1 MGPAGAD
8 ETARWGDHSPVSV
21 TAMRPGELLLSR
33 EAEIEVLDR
42 LLADIAG
49 GESRAL
55 VVHGEAGIGKT
66 ALLRYAASS
75 ASRFR
80 VVHAVGIE
88 SEMELPFAAL
98 QQVCAPLID
107 RIERLPEPQAEAL
120 RVAFGLSAGHPPDR
134 FLVGLAVLSLLSAV
148 AEEQPL
154 LCVVDDA
161 QWLDRASTDA
171 LAFVARRL
179 QAASLGFLFASRGPP
194 EPFTGLPELVI
205 KGLRNG
211 DARAL
216 LGSVVRGPLDERV
229 RDRIISETRGN
240 PLALLELPRGLT
252 AAQLAG
258 GFGLP
263 KALGVPNRIEDN
275 FRRRLGLLPA
285 RTRQL
290 LLVAAVEPLG
300 ESLLVWRAAELLGIA
315 LDDAAP
321 AEASGL
327 IEFGLR
333 VRFRHPL
340 VRSAVY
346 RAASLADR
354 RKAHRA
360 VAEATEPEIDPD
372 RRAWHRAQAL
382 SGPDEDVAS
391 ELERSAI
398 RAQARGGLAAA
409 AAFLEQAAALT
420 PDATR
425 RAARALAAAHT
436 KHLAGAPDAALEL
449 LAIAKA
455 GPLDQLQRA
464 RADLLH
470 AQVAFAVNRG
480 NDAPPLM
487 LKAARQLEPL
497 DLKLARDTYMEAIT
511 AAMVADP
518 GYRDVAVAALAAPS
532 PSQPRPSD
540 LLLDGLALV
549 STDGYAAAAPMLKQ
563 ALGAVLSEHVP
574 MEEELRSLW
583 AACQAAAHLW
593 DDEMYYLLARRAVR
607 LASDA
612 GALSALSIF
621 LSALNGFLLLA
632 GEFAEVAALMEEA
645 EAFTDPSGTNLALTT
660 ALPLA
665 AFRGKEAEVSALVD
679 ATSSEAVTRGGGI
692 RQGAIL
698 LATGVLYNGLGRY
711 EEAQRGLKRA
721 SAAELCYWSLSELIE
736 ASIRIGDRDAAGVAL
751 EQLSEMTRAG
761 GNNWGLGI
769 EARCRALLAAG
780 PVAEALYREAIE
792 RLGSTRVRV
801 ELARA
806 HLLYGEWLR
815 RDRRRLAARKQLR
828 IAHELFD
835 EFGMEAFAARARVE
849 LRATGERARKRTP
862 ETFDDLTPQEAQI
875 SRLAAD
881 GARNQEIAAQ
891 LFISPSTVDYH
902 LRKAF
907 RKLGVKSRTQLAR
920 HFLQPHA
927 DTELAAQHE

>member
-1 MGPAGAD
+1 MGPGGAD
-8 ETARWGDHSPVSV
+8 ETALWGDHSPVSV
-21 TAMRPGELLLSR
+21 TAMRPGELLLGR
-33 EAEIEVLDR
+33 QAEIEVLDR
-42 LLADIAG
+42 LLADVAG
-49 GESRAL
+49 GDSRAL
-55 VVHGEAGIGKT
+55 VVRGEAGVGKT

-75 ASRFR
+75 ASSFR

-98 QQVCAPLID
+98 QHVCAPVID
-107 RIERLPEPQAEAL
+107 RIERLPEPQRGAL
-120 RVAFGLSAGHPPDR
+120 RVAFGLSVGDPPDR
-134 FLVGLAVLSLLSAV
+134 FLLGLAVLSLLSTV
-148 AEEQPL
+148 AEELPL

-161 QWLDRASTDA
+161 QWLDGASTHA

-179 QAASLGFLFASRGPP
+179 QAESLGFLFASRRPL
-194 EPFTGLPELVI
+194 ETFTGLPELVI
-205 KGLRNG
+205 EGLGNG
-211 DARAL
+211 DARAV
-216 LGSVVRGPLDERV
+216 LGSVVPGPLDERV

-252 AAQLAG
+252 AGQLAG

-263 KALGVPNRIEDN
+263 HALGVPNRIEDS
-275 FRRRLGLLPA
+275 FRRRLELLPT

-300 ESLLVWRAAELLGIA
+300 DPLLVWRAAEPLGIA
-315 LDDAAP
+315 VEDAAP
-321 AEASGL
+321 AEAAGL

-340 VRSAVY
+340 VRSAIY
-346 RAASLADR
+346 RAAAPAHR
-354 RKAHRA
+354 RTAHRA
-360 VAEATEPEIDPD
+360 LADATDPEIDPD
-372 RRAWHRAQAL
+372 RRAWHRAQA
-382 SGPDEDVAS
+382 SSRPDEDVAS
-391 ELERSAI
+391 ELERSAT

-420 PDATR
+420 PDAAR
-425 RAARALAAAHT
+425 RAARALAASHT

-449 LAIAKA
+449 LAAAQA

-497 DLKLARDTYMEAIT
+497 DLELARDTYMEGIT

-518 GYRDVAVAALAAPS
+518 AYQELAVAALAAPS

-549 STDGYAAAAPMLKQ
+549 STDGYAAAEPMLKR
-563 ALGAVLSEHVP
+563 ALAAVLSERAP
-574 MEEELRSLW
+574 MEEELRVLW

-593 DDEMYYLLARRAVR
+593 DDETYYLLARRAVR
-607 LASDA
+607 LARDA
-612 GALSALSIF
+612 GALSVLPIF
-621 LSALNGFLLLA
+621 LSALNGILLLA
-632 GEFAEVAALMEEA
+632 GELAEVAALMEEA
-645 EAFTDPSGTNLALTT
+645 EAFTDPSGTNVALTT

-665 AFRGKEAEVSALVD
+665 AFRGREAEVSALVE

-711 EEAQRGLKRA
+711 EEARRGLERT
-721 SAAELCYWSLSELIE
+721 SAPELSYWSLSELIE
-736 ASIRIGDRDAAGVAL
+736 ASIRSGDTETAGHAL

-780 PVAEALYREAIE
+780 PVAEGLYREAIE
-792 RLGSTRVRV
+792 RLGSTRVRA

-815 RDRRRLAARKQLR
+815 RERRRLEAREQLR
-828 IAHELFD
+828 IAQELFD
-835 EFGMEAFAARARVE
+835 AFGMEAFAARARVE

-875 SRLAAD
+875 SRLAAE

-920 HFLQPHA
+920 HFLQPDA
-927 DTELAAQHE
+927 EPELAAQHD